1 MTFHETDGSTWRLS
15 RGFTNRATI
24 ASNLKNYPVSTHRR
38 GRDMA
43 NAAAAGELK
52 ATQKLY
58 GSFWKVSTTAT
69 AAKNGKEAI
78 ALSLTNLAEALDRN
92 MTPTLLTSYAASLED
107 LTQEEIIQAFSR
119 AHDELRFFPAPAILR
134 EFSGR
139 PVTGDPIAA
148 EAREE
153 FQRILVAMRGKHGPK
168 LRPIL
173 GRVLYGTEDDPKN
186 AEGERVALCD
196 APRAESTVFPLS
208 RRTEAALIRL
218 GWGDRSAGIALIADH
233 PSLHRQSWN
242 EDDIDD
248 QFKKNQLRA
257 GDEILK
263 RFIDAYRECNKPFL

>member
-1 MTFHETDGSTWRLS
+1 
-15 RGFTNRATI
+15 
-24 ASNLKNYPVSTHRR
+24 
-38 GRDMA
+38 MA

-173 GRVLYGTEDDPKN
+173 GRVLNGTADGLGILFGNRPWAGSLVTGLLLVFGLGSGMFRIVARLKKTAREGTVAKYENQQFRQQARYGHN
-186 AEGERVALCD
+186 VAG
-196 APRAESTVFPLS
+196 RAAKHGSE
-208 RRTEAALIRL
+208 
-218 GWGDRSAGIALIADH
+218 
-233 PSLHRQSWN
+233 Q
-242 EDDIDD
+242 
-248 QFKKNQLRA
+248 K
-257 GDEILK
+257 
-263 RFIDAYRECNKPFL
+263 